1 MCFHTCE
8 FCCRIRTSDTSG
20 NAHSCVSWSVLV
32 KLQWHSSGSGYCP
45 PAVDMGA
52 TGAVIVRNPGMMN
65 GSCLIIS
72 HDLNKDLEE
81 PQISM
86 KTIALL
92 LLAAS
97 AISILGSTGVAF
109 AQDGASSGDSM
120 KLLGAG
126 LAFGIAAGGAG
137 IGLGQVGAAGLAV
150 ISENPALQSK
160 VFIFVGMVESI
171 AIYGIVMMFIILGQ

>member
-1 MCFHTCE
+1 M
-8 FCCRIRTSDTSG
+8 
-20 NAHSCVSWSVLV
+20 
-32 KLQWHSSGSGYCP
+32 
-45 PAVDMGA
+45 
-52 TGAVIVRNPGMMN
+52 
-65 GSCLIIS
+65 
-72 HDLNKDLEE
+72 
-81 PQISM
+81 
-86 KTIALL
+86 L

-109 AQDGASSGDSM
+109 AAEDGASSGDSM

-137 IGLGQVGAAGLAV
+137 IGLGQVGAAGLAA
-150 ISENPALQSK
+150 ISENPAMQSK

>member
-1 MCFHTCE
+1 M
-8 FCCRIRTSDTSG
+8 
-20 NAHSCVSWSVLV
+20 
-32 KLQWHSSGSGYCP
+32 KP
-45 PAVDMGA
+45 
-52 TGAVIVRNPGMMN
+52 IV
-65 GSCLIIS
+65 
-72 HDLNKDLEE
+72 
-81 PQISM
+81 
-86 KTIALL
+86 LL

-109 AQDGASSGDSM
+109 AQEAGASNGDSM

>member
-1 MCFHTCE
+1 
-8 FCCRIRTSDTSG
+8 
-20 NAHSCVSWSVLV
+20 
-32 KLQWHSSGSGYCP
+32 
-45 PAVDMGA
+45 
-52 TGAVIVRNPGMMN
+52 
-65 GSCLIIS
+65 
-72 HDLNKDLEE
+72 
-81 PQISM
+81 M
-86 KTIALL
+86 KTIVLL

-97 AISILGSTGVAF
+97 AVSILGSTGVAF
-109 AQDGASSGDSM
+109 AAEEGASSGDSM

>member
-1 MCFHTCE
+1 
-8 FCCRIRTSDTSG
+8 
-20 NAHSCVSWSVLV
+20 
-32 KLQWHSSGSGYCP
+32 
-45 PAVDMGA
+45 
-52 TGAVIVRNPGMMN
+52 
-65 GSCLIIS
+65 
-72 HDLNKDLEE
+72 
-81 PQISM
+81 M
-86 KTIALL
+86 KTIVLL

-109 AQDGASSGDSM
+109 AAEDDASSGDSM